1 MKKYMV
7 IEFIFSGSSNIKKYE
22 SDNLDDCRTMKNL
35 LVKQD
40 KEHADNYAIVE
51 IVE

>member
-1 MKKYMV
+1 MKKYIV
-7 IEFIFSGSSNIKKYE
+7 IKFILSGSSNIQKYG
-22 SDNLDDCRTMKNL
+22 SDSLDDCRTMRNL